1 MARFRPIHFGHIV
14 LGIFGALTL
23 STAVIQPSLTAE
35 PAGAGEESRATK
47 YLPRMNR
54 SAKIDCL
61 TPDGRLVAVPSV
73 GEKKSSAVGLIIDD
87 DTLSCPLQEGETTFI
102 ISFPKT
108 SPLERFTFVNE
119 NTEAK
124 GEMKIAI
131 SNFQLPADSPKW
143 IEVSGKTAFTHKRRF
158 NLSMVGVEAR
168 YVKLSFHVE
177 KGGHLASLSV
187 FGGVSLKMRGEPCQD
202 RIVPVVNMLATDRF
216 EAKPKI
222 NWTNL

>member
-1 MARFRPIHFGHIV
+1 MDRFRRINFGRIV
-14 LGIFGALTL
+14 PSILSALAL
-23 STAVIQPSLTAE
+23 SSAVVQPSLTAE
-35 PAGAGEESRATK
+35 PARAGEESRAAK
-47 YLPRMNR
+47 DLPRMNCG
-54 SAKIDCL
+54 AKIDCL

-73 GEKKSSAVGLIIDD
+73 GEKNASAVALIMDD

-119 NTEAK
+119 NAEVK

-143 IEVSGKTAFTHKRRF
+143 IEVSGKTAFMHKRRF

-177 KGGHLASLSV
+177 KGGRIASLGV
-187 FGGVSLKMRGEPCQD
+187 FGGVSLETGEKRQD
-202 RIVPVVNMLATDRF
+202 RIVPVVNMLATHRLEDKLKF
-216 EAKPKI
+216 
-222 NWTNL
+222 NWANL

>member
-1 MARFRPIHFGHIV
+1 MARSRENGFGCSV
-14 LGIFGALTL
+14 LSIFGALAL
-23 STAVIQPSLTAE
+23 SSALVQPSLGAE
-35 PAGAGEESRATK
+35 PEGTGEENCAK
-47 YLPRMNR
+47 YLPRMNCG
-54 SAKIDCL
+54 AKIDCL
-61 TPDGRLVAVPSV
+61 TPDGRLVVVPSASENNSRTV
-73 GEKKSSAVGLIIDD
+73 ALIMDD

-119 NTEAK
+119 NAEVK

-143 IEVSGKTAFTHKRRF
+143 IEVSGKTAFIHKRRF

-177 KGGHLASLSV
+177 KGAPIASLGE
-187 FGGVSLKMRGEPCQD
+187 FDGGLLEIGANRPEQIGPALE
-202 RIVPVVNMLATDRF
+202 ILATHRF
-216 EAKPKI
+216 EDGFKFNCA
-222 NWTNL
+222 NL